1 MDIICTVAPNTLEK
15 TTLNK
20 LRNSGGNIIRLNFS
34 HFSEDFFRE
43 IVKKIRKEGI
53 SVNILG
59 DIQGSKIRVW
69 SEMQRPIRLLHK
81 ELIKICSYE
90 KYKEL
95 ISLEEKLI
103 PLNLNIDNFKKITS
117 REITFQDGAINLQ
130 IVNKNED
137 FLIGKVKRGGIVRA
151 EKSCNIKGYIRE
163 EKSISTKDK
172 RDIDFCL
179 EEELN
184 IIALSYI
191 ESKEGLLKY
200 KNYILN
206 KSKEMGKVLPKLYAK
221 IETFKGVENI
231 KSISEECD
239 GIIIARGDLVPEVG
253 INNIPIIQRMIFK
266 RCKSRELIVAT
277 HLLDSLVKG
286 KEVSPAEVDDI
297 YWFIK
302 NGATGFLLAKETTIT
317 DDPSKAVNII
327 NKLINKYS

>member
-15 TTLNK
+15 TTLKK

-34 HFSEDFFRE
+34 HINEDFFRG
-43 IVKKIRKEGI
+43 IVKEVREESINT
-53 SVNILG
+53 SILG

-69 SEMQRPIRLLHK
+69 SEMKNPIRLLQK

-90 KYKEL
+90 KYNKL
-95 ISLEEKLI
+95 ISLDGKLV
-103 PLNLNIDNFKKITS
+103 PLNLSIDNFRKITTK
-117 REITFQDGAINLQ
+117 EITFQDGAINLQ
-130 IVNKNED
+130 IINENEEY
-137 FLIGKVKRGGIVRA
+137 LIGKVKRGGMVRA

-163 EKSISTKDK
+163 EKNISNKDK
-172 RDIDFCL
+172 RDIDFCIK
-179 EEELN
+179 EELN
-184 IIALSYI
+184 IIALSYV
-191 ESKEGLLKY
+191 ESKEGLLNY

-206 KSKEMGKVLPKLYAK
+206 KSKEMGKAVPKIYAK

-286 KEVSPAEVDDI
+286 KEISPAEVDDI

-317 DDPSKAVNII
+317 EEPSKAVNII

>member
-34 HFSEDFFRE
+34 HFSEDFFRKM
-43 IVKKIRKEGI
+43 VKKIREEEMD
-53 SVNILG
+53 VNILG

-103 PLNLNIDNFKKITS
+103 PLNLSIDNFKKITS

-130 IVNKNED
+130 IVNKNKE

-172 RDIDFCL
+172 RDIDFCIR
-179 EEELN
+179 EELN

-191 ESKEGLLKY
+191 ESKEGLLNY
-200 KNYILN
+200 KNYIFN
-206 KSKEMGKVLPKLYAK
+206 KSKEMGKAFPKIYAK

-286 KEVSPAEVDDI
+286 KEISPAEVDDI

-317 DDPSKAVNII
+317 EDPSKAVNIV
-327 NKLINKYS
+327 NKLIDKYS